1 MMQLIQMFF
10 EMVGII
16 KMFHWQTERYAYHEQ
31 TDHYLT
37 SFMEKMDELIEILQG
52 IHGKVHLQHPIH
64 ITIHN
69 QSSQTIFLQH
79 LKKCSE
85 LLMRFKET
93 DVGFLNV
100 RDELISI
107 NRKLQYQLTLQ

>member
-1 MMQLIQMFF
+1 MQLIQMFF

-31 TDHYLT
+31 TDRYLT

-52 IHGKVHLQHPIH
+52 IHGKVHLQQPIQ
-64 ITIHN
+64 ITIDN
-69 QSSQTIFLQH
+69 QSSRKTFLQH
-79 LKKCSE
+79 LIKFNK

-100 RDELISI
+100 RDEIVSI
-107 NRKLQYQLTLQ
+107 NRKLQYQLTFK